1 MGFNQPCEKP
11 AGGSPVTMEG
21 VTSPSSKR
29 VALTLGSGGA
39 RGYAHIGVIDELTA
53 RGYEIVGISGS
64 SMGAL
69 VGGLQAAGRLHE
81 FADWAQSLTQG
92 AVLRL
97 LDPTFT
103 AAGVLRA
110 GKILDVVRDI
120 VGDINIEELPIPY
133 TAVTT
138 DLISGRSVWLQRGPL
153 HAAIRA
159 SIAIPGVISPHVVEG
174 RLLADGGIL
183 DPVPMGPIA
192 AVNADLTVAVN
203 LSGANAADILAPE
216 DCEDTD
222 GEPSRGST
230 PAWLTRM
237 LQSTSALMDSN
248 AAHALFGRFGN
259 GDTGP
264 DGETESE
271 PEVPK
276 LGSFEVMNR
285 TIDIAQAA
293 LTRHHLATHPPDLL
307 IEVPR
312 TTCRSLDFHC
322 ATEIIDI
329 GRKLTAQALDSD
341 QPD

>member
-1 MGFNQPCEKP
+1 
-11 AGGSPVTMEG
+11 
-21 VTSPSSKR
+21 
-29 VALTLGSGGA
+29 
-39 RGYAHIGVIDELTA
+39 
-53 RGYEIVGISGS
+53 
-64 SMGAL
+64 
-69 VGGLQAAGRLHE
+69 
-81 FADWAQSLTQG
+81 
-92 AVLRL
+92 
-97 LDPTFT
+97 
-103 AAGVLRA
+103 
-110 GKILDVVRDI
+110 
-120 VGDINIEELPIPY
+120 
-133 TAVTT
+133 
-138 DLISGRSVWLQRGPL
+138 
-153 HAAIRA
+153 
-159 SIAIPGVISPHVVEG
+159 VISPHVVEG

-293 LTRHHLATHPPDLL
+293 LTRHHLATQPPDLL